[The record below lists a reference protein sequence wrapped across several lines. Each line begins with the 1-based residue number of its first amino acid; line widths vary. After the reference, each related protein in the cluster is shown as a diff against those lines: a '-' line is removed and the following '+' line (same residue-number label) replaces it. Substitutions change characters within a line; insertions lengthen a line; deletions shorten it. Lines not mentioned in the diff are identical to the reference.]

1 MLTFHVWCDRYGAVA
16 DKEGTFCL
24 YTTHIPVVR
33 SKRPDPCCIVRWNT
47 QDNVS
52 VTKMLNTG
60 SELLSA
66 LAVRYACNDFQ
77 LIHISDLL
85 QGCNFKG
92 GNRYRGQCQTC
103 CQSQSMFSV
112 IWHMQELK
120 EVEPMP
126 CQ

>member
-1 MLTFHVWCDRYGAVA
+1 MLTCHVMCDRYGAVA

-66 LAVRYACNDFQ
+66 LAVRYACNVFH
-77 LIHISDLL
+77 LIIVIHTFLTR
-85 QGCNFKG
+85 CKVV
-92 GNRYRGQCQTC
+92 T
-103 CQSQSMFSV
+103 SQV
-112 IWHMQELK
+112 AIAHVL
-120 EVEPMP
+120 
-126 CQ
+126 